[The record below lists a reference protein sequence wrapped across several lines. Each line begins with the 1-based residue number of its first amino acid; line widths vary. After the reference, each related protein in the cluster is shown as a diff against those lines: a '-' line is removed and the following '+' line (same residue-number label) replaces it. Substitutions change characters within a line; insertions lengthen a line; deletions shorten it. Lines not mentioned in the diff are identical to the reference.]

1 MPRLH
6 HRADRPAQRGQVIII
21 VALAMIGL
29 LGMLAFVVDGGNAWA
44 QRRATQNATDSAALA
59 GATVM
64 VQNLAGVSKTDQD
77 VLTAINAKMT
87 SNVATLD
94 RADYVDWS
102 NAVVRA
108 VTNTTTAI
116 PSNAAGVAVHGSRT
130 FSTYVAGVAG
140 IGTLGTGADAT
151 AVAGTLKGVCP
162 ADAGCAI
169 LPVTFSINISDCT
182 SNGNITIGSSVW
194 PLVSIP
200 TATAD
205 KGIGKYEA
213 IVPLCKVGPGGVG
226 WLDFGCPG
234 NLSQQITN
242 PCNASF
248 DIPTWLHTSPG
259 NPNSV
264 ETEMNTYRDK
274 VILIPLFDGT
284 CRSVPTSGLL
294 PDCTDPGN
302 GNNLYYHIPKFAGFL
317 LDQAYIQGNNG
328 PACNSAP
335 GITVTPPAGGNGGTG
350 CLKGWFVRYVTQG
363 PVGAY
368 NPAQDAA
375 AALGVQLIH

>member
-1 MPRLH
+1 MSNAVSPDVRV
-6 HRADRPAQRGQVIII
+6 AERGQIII
-21 VALAMIGL
+21 LVALGLVAL
-29 LGMLAFVVDGGNAWA
+29 LGMTALIIDGGNAWA
-44 QRRATQNATDSAALA
+44 QRRGTQNATDSAALA

-64 VQNLAGVSKTDQD
+64 VQNLAGVSKTDSD
-77 VLTAINAKMT
+77 VLAAITSKMT
-87 SNVATLD
+87 TNSSTLD
-94 RADYVDWS
+94 TAVYVDWS
-102 NAVVRA
+102 NATIRA
-108 VTNTTTAI
+108 VTNTTAAI
-116 PSNAAGVAVHGSRT
+116 PTTAAGVAVHGSRA
-130 FSTYVAGVAG
+130 FGTYLAGVAG
-140 IGTLGTGADAT
+140 INTLSSGADAT
-151 AVAGTLKGVCP
+151 AVAGTLKGICP
-162 ADAGCAI
+162 ADAGCAVV
-169 LPVTFSINISDCT
+169 PVTFSINISDCT
-182 SNGNITIGSSVW
+182 SNGNITIGSNIW
-194 PLVSIP
+194 PLVSID

-205 KGIGKYEA
+205 KGVGNYEA

-226 WLDFGCPG
+226 WLDMGCGG
-234 NLSQQITN
+234 NLSSQITA
-242 PCNASF
+242 PCNKAF

-264 ETEMNTYRDK
+264 ESEMNTYQDK

-317 LDQAYIQGNNG
+317 LDQAYIQGNNR

-335 GITVTPPAGGNGGTG
+335 GITVTPPAGGNGGTS

-368 NPAQDAA
+368 DPTQDAG

>member
-1 MPRLH
+1 MPRPH
-6 HRADRPAQRGQVIII
+6 RRADRPTQQGQVIII

-29 LGMLAFVVDGGNAWA
+29 LGMLAFVIDGGNAWA

-77 VLTAINAKMT
+77 VLAAISAKMT

-102 NAVVRA
+102 NVIVRA

-130 FSTYVAGVAG
+130 FSTYVAGAAG

-151 AVAGTLKGVCP
+151 AVAGTLKGICP

-169 LPVTFSINISDCT
+169 APVTFSINISDCT
-182 SNGNITIGSSVW
+182 SNGNITIGSSLW
-194 PLVSIP
+194 PLVSIA

-205 KGIGKYEA
+205 KGTGRYEA

-226 WLDFGCPG
+226 WLDLGCSG
-234 NLSQQITN
+234 TLSQQITN

-284 CRSVPTSGLL
+284 CRSVPTSTLL

-328 PACNSAP
+328 PVCNSAP
-335 GITVTPPAGGNGGTG
+335 GITVTPAAGGNGGTS

-368 NPAQDAA
+368 DPTQDGA